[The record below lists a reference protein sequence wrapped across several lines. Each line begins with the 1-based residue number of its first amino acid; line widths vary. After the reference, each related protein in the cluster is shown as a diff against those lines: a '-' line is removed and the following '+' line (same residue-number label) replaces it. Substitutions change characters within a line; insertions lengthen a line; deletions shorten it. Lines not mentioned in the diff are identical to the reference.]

1 MLGLDYLEEL
11 KESAKLPVDYEKIIE
26 SDDLLLNLDIIKLRV
41 FKVTMFALAHEK
53 PFMKEVIDA
62 MEESRSSG
70 NLLSYYTER
79 LPSKDLFE
87 CLRLLDSDCLWIVLE
102 RLKTYHIN
110 LIENLI
116 DAVLNNNYE
125 GYKTV
130 LNENEINTEPITP
143 ISKILYAKI
152 RIDKSLVNCFEEI
165 QNLESMD
172 DEEVPEKYR
181 NQLLRSISETK
192 SIMGEIKNS
201 KDSNDVYESVERIIV
216 DSDFVERVK
225 NETAPFKERYMG
237 FVIKNLKRDFP
248 SIKEK
253 GLTYEEYLN
262 YVYMGL
268 LQDYC
273 EGIAGFPSLSTYAKL
288 VIENILKSELFKTA
302 WNGYDKFN
310 ENTYYD
316 LDARM
321 DEFCERFGLVEE
333 EDEESRLMMGSNE
346 GHIIDSTKKRQ
357 LGGSD
362 SEIQG
367 FKDSKPDLKKKTNN
381 TKRWR
386 LQNYL
391 NREVGLDEKTKLPY
405 CKGFKKSIAEAGSA
419 GDRALAKFIQG
430 IADWG
435 YIDDDRVTK
444 KSFAYALT
452 GRGGFREMVIKKVTW
467 HHKKEDTREIPESV
481 RVLLFISSNLFDPEL
496 TRGKTYSQIFEVLD
510 AETNPCIKDGK
521 DQSASYYDSVSD
533 AFKSFYDGCF
543 KNVLNKKNAAK

>member
-1 MLGLDYLEEL
+1 MIGLDYLEEL

-53 PFMKEVIDA
+53 PFIKEVIDA

-79 LPSKDLFE
+79 LPSKDLFD
-87 CLRLLDSDCLWIVLE
+87 CLRMLDSDCLWIVLE

-110 LIENLI
+110 LIENLV

-125 GYKTV
+125 GYKIV

-143 ISKILYAKI
+143 ISKILYTKI
-152 RIDKSLVNCFEEI
+152 RIDKSLVNSFEGI

-181 NQLLRSISETK
+181 NLLLRSISETK

-321 DEFCERFGLVEE
+321 DEFCGRFGLVEE

-357 LGGSD
+357 LDTRDSD
-362 SEIQG
+362 IQN
-367 FKDSKPDLKKKTNN
+367 FKDSTPHEKAKELYDVVLELLNEIEGREGEFLSDDYILNDLKNVFRDILIMDAGENIDTQRAIIEELAATEREDISDLYYHKN
-381 TKRWR
+381 R
-386 LQNYL
+386 LWLQPFFIIIGHLYN
-391 NREVGLDEKTKLPY
+391 
-405 CKGFKKSIAEAGSA
+405 KGI
-419 GDRALAKFIQG
+419 LI
-430 IADWG
+430 
-435 YIDDDRVTK
+435 
-444 KSFAYALT
+444 
-452 GRGGFREMVIKKVTW
+452 GG
-467 HHKKEDTREIPESV
+467 
-481 RVLLFISSNLFDPEL
+481 
-496 TRGKTYSQIFEVLD
+496 Q
-510 AETNPCIKDGK
+510 
-521 DQSASYYDSVSD
+521 
-533 AFKSFYDGCF
+533 
-543 KNVLNKKNAAK
+543 KNIC